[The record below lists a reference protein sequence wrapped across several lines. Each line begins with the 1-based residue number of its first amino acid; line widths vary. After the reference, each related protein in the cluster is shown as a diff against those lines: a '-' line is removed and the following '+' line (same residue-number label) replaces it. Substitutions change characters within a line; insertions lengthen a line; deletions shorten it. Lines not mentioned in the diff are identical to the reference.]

1 MEKYYALKRKLI
13 IWGISFF
20 IIAVLYQL
28 YAGIFKR
35 DNIDYAYGGFYLIVA
50 LFIIYGAGIQ
60 QYIVTRKVAD
70 SVFDIDI
77 PEADRLLYNQFVE
90 ENKER
95 FYKIKQ
101 SRGSYCYY
109 NVTSI
114 KRDFAIYKYNK
125 KRNKTEVPVEQIDIT
140 KL

>member
-1 MEKYYALKRKLI
+1 MEKYYALKGKLI

-20 IIAVLYQL
+20 AIAILYQL
-28 YAGIFKR
+28 YVGIFKR
-35 DNIDYAYGGFYLIVA
+35 NDIDYAYGGIYLTIALLVIYVA
-50 LFIIYGAGIQ
+50 VIQ
-60 QYIVTRKVAD
+60 QYIVTRKVAA

-109 NVTSI
+109 NFASI
-114 KRDFAIYKYNK
+114 KREFAIYKYNK